1 MKVSVIIPAHNES
14 TRIERTLQ
22 AYVSFFEQKKI
33 NHEFVV
39 VLNGCTDNTLQ
50 VVQTVQQD
58 CPTIR
63 FINLPQ
69 AGKGLA
75 VAVGFKDALTRK
87 NDLIGFVD
95 ADMAIGPSS
104 FYRLIVQVGT
114 FDGAIASRHVSESH
128 VYPPNPRIKKWGR
141 VFFYHPMIHLLF
153 GIKYKD
159 FQCGAK
165 LFKRQVVEAVA
176 DKLTMK
182 RWVFD
187 IELLYLC
194 KRHGFSV
201 KEIPTVWYD
210 QDDSKFTIRAGIR
223 MLGALIKLRLIYSPL
238 GALFGKK

>member
-194 KRHGFSV
+194 KKYGFIL
-201 KEIPTVWYD
+201 KEVPVTVCD
-210 QDDSKFTIRAGIR
+210 PGESRFRLHDGFNMFFSLFQLRFSKMKENKFTKRG
-223 MLGALIKLRLIYSPL
+223 
-238 GALFGKK
+238 